1 MKLSDYGK
9 QAGISYQTA
18 WRMWKRRELNAY
30 QLPTGTIIVK
40 TEESEIASEPIA
52 CIYSRVSSAENKSN
66 LDAQAIRLTNFA
78 IAKGYRV
85 YKVVKE
91 VGSGLNDNGKQLAK
105 ILVDDNY
112 NILIVEHKDRL
123 ARFGTNYL
131 KILLEKTGKK
141 LEIVNEADNG
151 KDELLEDLVAIITS
165 FCARLYGLRRSKR
178 KTEKIIKELT
188 DNEAGR
194 KTHSERK

>member
-1 MKLSDYGK
+1 MKLSDYAK
-9 QAGISYQTA
+9 EAGVSYQTA
-18 WRMWKRRELNAY
+18 WRMWKRGELNAY

-40 TEESEIASEPIA
+40 TDNPDSKSELIA

-66 LDAQAIRLTNFA
+66 LNGQAERLTNYA
-78 IAKGYRV
+78 IARGYRI

-91 VGSGLNDNGKQLAK
+91 VGSGLNDNRKQLAK

-112 NILIVEHKDRL
+112 NILVVEHKDRL

-131 KILLEKTGKK
+131 KILLEKTGKR

-151 KDELLEDLVAIITS
+151 KDELMQDLVSIITS

-188 DNEAGR
+188 DNEAR
-194 KTHSERK
+194 

>member
-1 MKLSDYGK
+1 MKLSDYAK
-9 QAGISYQTA
+9 QTGISYQTA
-18 WRMWKRRELNAY
+18 WRMWKRGELNAY
-30 QLPTGTIIVK
+30 QLPTGTIVVRTDDSDSK
-40 TEESEIASEPIA
+40 SEAIA

-66 LDAQAIRLTNFA
+66 LNAQAERLTNYA
-78 IAKGYRV
+78 IARGYRV

-91 VGSGLNDNGKQLAK
+91 VGSGLNDNRKQLAK

-112 NILIVEHKDRL
+112 NILVVEHKDRL

-131 KILLEKTGKK
+131 KILLEKTGKR
-141 LEIVNEADNG
+141 LEIVNEAENG
-151 KDELLEDLVAIITS
+151 KDELMQDLVSIITS

-188 DNEAGR
+188 ENEAC
-194 KTHSERK
+194 